1 MPNSVCDNPKLQI
14 PSSTNQRR
22 SCHPEQSEGSL
33 AFLPVL
39 EQQSEMFRSAQHD
52 NGRIEIAKR
61 LRVLFLQLVSR
72 DLQLVT
78 VGIAEING
86 VRDLVILKLEF
97 YTALL

>member
-1 MPNSVCDNPKLQI
+1 MPKHDCAGGNPKLQI

-52 NGRIEIAKR
+52 TVSVPAAEHRVCNLQFLWS
-61 LRVLFLQLVSR
+61 LRSGTER
-72 DLQLVT
+72 
-78 VGIAEING
+78 
-86 VRDLVILKLEF
+86 RR
-97 YTALL
+97 